1 MKNKKTFEDL
11 FHDELRDI
19 LDGER
24 QITKAL
30 PKMIKA
36 ASSEELKDIIE
47 KHLNE
52 TEGQID
58 RLEKIFSMCEIPLRA
73 KKCEAIQGLLEEGE
87 TLISECEPPSATC
100 DAGIIAAAQKVEHYE
115 IATYGTLRTFA
126 EVLDLAD
133 VAQLLQETLDEESGM
148 DENLNALSKTINA
161 EALDEFH
168 EAEA

>member
-1 MKNKKTFEDL
+1 MKGKKTFEDL

-36 ASSEELKDIIE
+36 ASNPELVEILE
-47 KHLNE
+47 THLSQ

-58 RLEKIFSMCEIPLRA
+58 RLEKIFSICEIPLRA

-87 TLISECEPPSATC
+87 ALLQECEPSATC
-100 DAGIIAAAQKVEHYE
+100 DAGIIASAQKVEHYE

-126 EVLDLAD
+126 EVLDFDESAT
-133 VAQLLQETLDEESGM
+133 LLQETLDEESEM
-148 DENLNALSKTINA
+148 DERLNTLAKTVNA

>member
-1 MKNKKTFEDL
+1 MKGKKTFEDL

-36 ASSEELKDIIE
+36 ASNPELKEILE
-47 KHLNE
+47 KHLSE

-58 RLEKIFSMCEIPLRA
+58 RLEKIFSICEIPLRA

-87 TLISECEPPSATC
+87 TLLSECEPSATC
-100 DAGIIAAAQKVEHYE
+100 DAGIIASAQKVEHYE

-126 EVLDLAD
+126 EVLDFDESAK
-133 VAQLLQETLDEESGM
+133 LLQETLDEESDM
-148 DENLNALSKTINA
+148 DERLNSLSRTVNA

-168 EAEA
+168 ETEA